1 MIKDQED
8 RVGILDYQSVYAV
21 EVKFTR
27 HAGRSD
33 ISSMMNFKPKK
44 ISRLIGFC
52 SILAKNTKPW
62 KMSG

>member
-44 ISRLIGFC
+44 KSQG
-52 SILAKNTKPW
+52 
-62 KMSG
+62 